1 MKNGFSIAWKTAAA
15 ALVSYSLVAG
25 LMSPVP
31 RLFILNE
38 TIRNLYFH
46 VPMWFT
52 MVALMGVSL
61 GYSIGSLR
69 KPGIAALESDRKAR
83 LAAEVALVFAFLG
96 LFTGMIWARFT
107 WGAYWTNDP
116 KLNGTAVAIL
126 IYLAYFVLRSSV
138 EDPEKKARDSRIH
151 LLSAAPE
158 LNRPPYRVSSIEN
171 VRRRLSRPV
180 HGCDWQCASTAMWCV
195 ADEARCRGEVCR
207 GTYITRTTLPARLL
221 AVPSRTYELGR
232 RRLKKASGVIPVLR
246 SWWTR
251 QLAGSVALRLPA
263 IAR

>member
-1 MKNGFSIAWKTAAA
+1 VKNGFSIAWKTAAA

-69 KPGIAALESDRKAR
+69 KPGISALESDRKAR

-138 EDPEKKARDSRIH
+138 EDPEKKAR
-151 LLSAAPE
+151 
-158 LNRPPYRVSSIEN
+158 V
-171 VRRRLSRPV
+171 
-180 HGCDWQCASTAMWCV
+180 ASTYNVFAFVLMIVFIGVLPRLNPVMMRFLQQAPPVEMADAFRADGKIWVVV
-195 ADEARCRGEVCR
+195 AVVAIIFVG
-207 GTYITRTTLPARLL
+207 LL
-221 AVPSRTYELGR
+221 AYLTWLD
-232 RRLKKASGVIPVLR
+232 
-246 SWWTR
+246 
-251 QLAGSVALRLPA
+251 LRLRKA
-263 IAR
+263 EQSAHSAK